1 MGVLK
6 HSSMLLP
13 SSQYCLW
20 FYTTFPPS
28 ILPLLKYVKCNVITF
43 VINVINPIAHPTWL
57 SYVVV
62 HTTPRTQV
70 LSCANR
76 EATLVL
82 LWQLPKG
89 RVAFLLT
96 CSFPAKPFESLHLF
110 LKEASS
116 SDPRF
121 PMLIP
126 GIHSLLSQ
134 DCLVKWIL
142 ITANSN
148 FSEKVAS
155 GNICNSPYFSRKYVL
170 LLKRCFPFS
179 TKLQVFLSSM
189 WVVYYFFSR
198 L

>member
-13 SSQYCLW
+13 SSRYCLW
-20 FYTTFPPS
+20 FYTTLPPS

-57 SYVVV
+57 SYMVV

-70 LSCANR
+70 LSCPNH

-96 CSFPAKPFESLHLF
+96 CSFSAKPIESLHLF
-110 LKEASS
+110 LK
-116 SDPRF
+116 R
-121 PMLIP
+121 
-126 GIHSLLSQ
+126 GKQQWSQ
-134 DCLVKWIL
+134 ISYAYSW
-142 ITANSN
+142 NS
-148 FSEKVAS
+148 FFAFT
-155 GNICNSPYFSRKYVL
+155 G
-170 LLKRCFPFS
+170 
-179 TKLQVFLSSM
+179 LSSQ
-189 WVVYYFFSR
+189 VNSHSCQ
-198 L
+198 